1 VNKKN
6 GSHTEAQRH
15 GEKRRTRPSLTSPER
30 IAGRQKL
37 LLASFGLAALLVVGR
52 AVQLQGFDGDKWR
65 EEAARQQQAQ
75 VPLPA
80 RRGAIFDRDGV
91 PLALTRETYAV
102 AVAPREL
109 LDRRDAAQRLTSA
122 LGIPRA
128 AARRATD
135 PRRKWVVLPGRFTVE
150 QRRALGEVRGVHL
163 TRQLERFYPQGGVGR
178 EVLGTVSDDG
188 RALGGMEQAM
198 DSVLRGADGFSIV
211 RRNARGRKEASVSL
225 PVAPPRD
232 GGDVYLT
239 LDFDLQEIADAALD
253 EAIRNTNASGGDL
266 LLTEPRTGEILAAVS
281 KRAGGTRGLAA
292 LVEPYE
298 PGSILKPFF
307 VANLLAGRHASLND
321 HVFAENGRWTDP
333 NGRVHT
339 DVHPY
344 GTLSLRDALR
354 VSSNI
359 GMVKLV
365 HKLTPAEQYA
375 NLRDFG
381 FGTPTGVEYPI
392 ESSGRLPRPARWSK
406 MTAASLATGYEVS
419 VTPVQ
424 MAMAYGALAN
434 DGNLMEAHLLRE
446 TRGPDGATKW
456 RMQPQVVRRAVPKQV
471 TDGLRDVLIT
481 VVSDGSAKAAS
492 LSTFEVAGKTGTA
505 RRTGRDGRYEPGKY
519 NASFVSYFPARDPQL
534 VIFVKLDR
542 PQGDYYGG
550 LTAAPVTRATLQA
563 ILAARSP
570 SLDRRALLATRL
582 PGTEPV
588 RAAAPSAPRRPRSS
602 GGEGTYVFDS
612 PPRHAAPAPVREPV
626 PVPDLAGLSLR
637 DAVRRLHA
645 LGFQVRV
652 QGAGAVSATQP
663 AAGAVHARGRTV
675 TVVGDDR

>member
-1 VNKKN
+1 MSDRKT
-6 GSHTEAQRH
+6 G
-15 GEKRRTRPSLTSPER
+15 RTRPSLTSPER

-37 LLASFGLAALLVVGR
+37 LLASFGVAAMLVVGR
-52 AVQLQGFDGDKWR
+52 AVQLQGFDGDHWR
-65 EEAARQQQAQ
+65 EEAAKQQQAR

-91 PLALTRETYAV
+91 PLALTRETYQV
-102 AVAPREL
+102 AVAPGEL
-109 LDRRDAAQRLTSA
+109 LDRRDAMARLTRA
-122 LGIPRA
+122 LGLTKP

-135 PRRKWVVLPGRFTVE
+135 PRRKWVVVPGRFTVE

-163 TRQLERFYPQGGVGR
+163 TRQLERFYPQGDVAR
-178 EVLGTVSDDG
+178 EILGAVSRDG
-188 RALGGMEQAM
+188 RALGGIEQAM
-198 DSVLRGADGFSIV
+198 DSVLRGEDGFSV
-211 RRNARGRKEASVSL
+211 LRRTARGGKESSVDL

-253 EAIRNTNASGGDL
+253 EAIRNTRALGGDL

-281 KRAGGTRGLAA
+281 RRPGARGLAA
-292 LVEPYE
+292 FVEPYE

-307 VANLLAGRHASLND
+307 VANLLAGGHATLND
-321 HVFAENGRWTDP
+321 QVFAENGRWTDP
-333 NGRVHT
+333 TGRVHT
-339 DVHPY
+339 DVHGY
-344 GTLSLRDALR
+344 GMLSLRDALR

-365 HKLTPAEQYA
+365 PKLTPAEQYGK
-375 NLRDFG
+375 LRDFG
-381 FGTPTGVEYPI
+381 FGTPTGVEYPV

-406 MTAASLATGYEVS
+406 MTPASLAMGYEVS

-446 TRGPDGATKW
+446 TRDPDGDTRWKLEP
-456 RMQPQVVRRAVPKQV
+456 RVVRRAVPKAV
-471 TDGLRDVLIT
+471 TDQLRDVLIT
-481 VVSDGSAKAAS
+481 VVADGTATAAS

-505 RRTGRDGRYEPGKY
+505 RRTGADGRYEAGQY
-519 NASFVSYFPARDPQL
+519 NSSFVSYFPARDPQL
-534 VIFVKLDR
+534 VIYVKLDR

-570 SLDRRALLATRL
+570 SLDRRALLATRRVA
-582 PGTEPV
+582 PP
-588 RAAAPSAPRRPRSS
+588 AHAAPASPATPRPRSS

-612 PPRHAAPAPVREPV
+612 LPRAAAPARAAGEPV
-626 PVPDLAGLSLR
+626 PVPELRGLALR

-645 LGFQVRV
+645 LGFEVRV
-652 QGAGAVSATQP
+652 QGAGTVAGTRP
-663 AAGAVHARGRTV
+663 AAGSAHPRGRVV
-675 TVVGDDR
+675 TVLGEES